1 LSAKGASASV
11 RPCRLTRRETAVRRH
26 EDKAV
31 AYAFGVDLRLA
42 ELLAIDMA
50 ASALAGLLPVP
61 GGIGAA
67 QAAITA
73 GLVAMGVDESTAFA
87 VAFTHRLCT

>member
-1 LSAKGASASV
+1 
-11 RPCRLTRRETAVRRH
+11 
-26 EDKAV
+26 
-31 AYAFGVDLRLA
+31 LA

-61 GGIGAA
+61 GGIAAA